1 MPYAEY
7 WTPPP
12 IALVHQGVT
21 VYHTYHH
28 DNPHDLLSDYWYT
41 FDPYSAEEDGTY
53 FDLRDEAMDDL
64 DVDNPDHRRE
74 MLRRLIDD
82 PDFLAEWLPEDLEP
96 PPYRTDCPQCQAPN
110 PGFLVL
116 SCTFRTGALAFSPL
130 GVTLTPDLTPA
141 MVDVQC
147 KACHE
152 VFGADLLRRPSSA
165 RSSRSSRSS

>member
-21 VYHTYHH
+21 VYHTYFH
-28 DNPHDLLSDYWYT
+28 DNPNDLLSDYWYT
-41 FDPYSAEEDGTY
+41 LDPYSTEADGLY
-53 FDLRDEAMDDL
+53 FDLREEKMDDL

-110 PGFLVL
+110 PGFTVL
-116 SCTFRTGALAFSPL
+116 SCTFRTGAVEFSPF
-130 GVTLTPDLTPA
+130 GVTLTPDTNPA
-141 MVDVQC
+141 IVEVQC
-147 KACHE
+147 NACHT
-152 VFGADLLRRPSSA
+152 VFHAPMLRHRPSTA
-165 RSSRSSRSS
+165 